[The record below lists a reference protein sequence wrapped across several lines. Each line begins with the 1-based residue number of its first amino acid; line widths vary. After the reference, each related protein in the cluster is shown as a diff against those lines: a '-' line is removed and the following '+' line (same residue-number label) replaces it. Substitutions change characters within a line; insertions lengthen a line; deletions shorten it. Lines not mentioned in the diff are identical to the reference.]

1 MRCVFVNPTRNL
13 APHLDVISRHLGER
27 GYAPAMRLMMALL
40 CSFLLLATLFGL
52 AHSERS
58 LHGAHADAL
67 HAQPLLPDALCGE
80 GSGHGTC
87 QLVFPCEPVLVTL
100 MSVAGSSHFEI
111 TPVMGS
117 SRSLAPHTPPPRYV
131 S

>member
-1 MRCVFVNPTRNL
+1 ML
-13 APHLDVISRHLGER
+13 HLDVISRRLGER
-27 GYAPAMRLMMALL
+27 VYAPTMRLITALL
-40 CSFLLLATLFGL
+40 CSFFLLAILFGL

-58 LHGAHADAL
+58 PHGTHADAL
-67 HAQPLLPDALCGE
+67 HAQPLIQDALCGE

-87 QLVFPCEPVLVTL
+87 HLVFPGEPLLVTL
-100 MSVAGSSHFEI
+100 MAVAGSSHFEI

-117 SRSLAPHTPPPRYV
+117 SRSLDPHTPPPRRV

>member
-1 MRCVFVNPTRNL
+1 ML
-13 APHLDVISRHLGER
+13 HLDVISRHLGER
-27 GYAPAMRLMMALL
+27 GYTPAMRLIMACL

-58 LHGAHADAL
+58 PNGAHADTL
-67 HAQPLLPDALCGE
+67 HAQPLIQDALCGE

-87 QLVFPCEPVLVTL
+87 QLVFPSEPVLVTL
-100 MSVAGSSHFEI
+100 MAVAGSSHFEI

-117 SRSLAPHTPPPRYV
+117 SRSLGPRTPPPRHL

>member
-1 MRCVFVNPTRNL
+1 MRCVYANPERNL
-13 APHLDVISRHLGER
+13 ACHFDVITSKRR
-27 GYAPAMRLMMALL
+27 ARRYAEHMRLIMALL
-40 CSFLLLATLFGL
+40 CSFLLLATVFGL

-58 LHGAHADAL
+58 PHGLHADAL
-67 HAQPLLPDALCGE
+67 HAQPLIPDAFCGE

-87 QLVFPCEPVLVTL
+87 QLVVLGEPLLFGL
-100 MSVAGSSHFEI
+100 MAVAASSRFEI

-117 SRSLAPHTPPPRYV
+117 SSNLAPHTPPPRHI

>member
-1 MRCVFVNPTRNL
+1 
-13 APHLDVISRHLGER
+13 
-27 GYAPAMRLMMALL
+27 MRLIMAFL

-58 LHGAHADAL
+58 PHGAHADAL
-67 HAQPLLPDALCGE
+67 HAQPLIPDALCGE
-80 GSGHGTC
+80 GRGTGHVRLFVPG
-87 QLVFPCEPVLVTL
+87 EPVLFSL
-100 MSVAGSSHFEI
+100 MAVAGSSRFEI

-117 SRSLAPHTPPPRYV
+117 SRSLAPHTPPPRRV

>member
-1 MRCVFVNPTRNL
+1 MRCVFANPARNL
-13 APHLDVISRHLGER
+13 APHSDVISRRLGER
-27 GYAPAMRLMMALL
+27 VYAPTMRLITALL
-40 CSFLLLATLFGL
+40 CSFFLLAILFGL

-58 LHGAHADAL
+58 PNGAHADTL
-67 HAQPLLPDALCGE
+67 HAQPLIQDALCGE

-87 QLVFPCEPVLVTL
+87 QLVFPSEPVLVTL
-100 MSVAGSSHFEI
+100 MAVAGSSHFEI

-131 S
+131 F

>member
-1 MRCVFVNPTRNL
+1 MRCVFANPGRNF
-13 APHLDVISRHLGER
+13 APHLDVISRHLGDW
-27 GYAPAMRLMMALL
+27 GYASAMRLMMALL
-40 CSFLLLATLFGL
+40 CSFLLLATLFGQ

-58 LHGAHADAL
+58 PHGAHADAL

-87 QLVFPCEPVLVTL
+87 QLVFPGEPVLVTL

-117 SRSLAPHTPPPRYV
+117 SRSLAPHTPPPRHF